1 MQNVIS
7 YKSTPPTMWS
17 LYGKALTHG
26 FHASKSPVIPELAA
40 ELIGVS
46 TDVSRLKQYAGICG
60 YQGGSKVPA
69 TWPHILAF
77 PLHLKLLTEK
87 AFPLPLLGLVHLRN
101 RITQFRP
108 IAVGECM
115 DIQVRLD
122 NQVSTD
128 KGIEFDLV
136 TEVFIGGQRVWESFS
151 TNLYRQPNQ
160 SDGKPGSKPKK
171 QALERFAHSM
181 DVSAPESL
189 GRAYGRV
196 SGDLNPIHM
205 HALSARLFG
214 FPRAIAHGMW
224 SKAHCI
230 ALLEKEGWGDGA
242 MTVSANFKKPL
253 FLPGRAQLDWQVS
266 ANTTEQLDF
275 QMVNNKGDAPH
286 LTGSIVR
293 G

>member
-1 MQNVIS
+1 
-7 YKSTPPTMWS
+7 MWT
-17 LYGKALTHG
+17 LYGKALTSG

-46 TDVSRLKQYAGICG
+46 TDTSRLKQYASLCG
-60 YQGGSKVPA
+60 FAAGSKVPV

-101 RITQFRP
+101 TITQFRP

-128 KGIEFDLV
+128 KGMEFDLV
-136 TEVFIGGQRVWESFS
+136 TEVYIGGQRVWESFS
-151 TNLYRQPNQ
+151 TNLYRQPDQ
-160 SDGKPGSKPKK
+160 SDGASGSKPKPP
-171 QALERFAHSM
+171 ALERLVHSL

-189 GRAYGRV
+189 GRDYGKV

-230 ALLEKEGWGDGA
+230 ALLEREGWGESA
-242 MTVSANFKKPL
+242 MTVSASFKKPL
-253 FLPGRAQLDWQVS
+253 FLPAKAQLDWEVS
-266 ANTTEQLDF
+266 ASRTEQLDF
-275 QMVNNKGDAPH
+275 QLVNNKGDAPH
-286 LTGSIVR
+286 LTGTLVR
-293 G
+293 E

>member
-7 YKSTPPTMWS
+7 YKSTPPALWT
-17 LYGKALTHG
+17 LYGKALASG
-26 FHASKSPVIPELAA
+26 FNADKSPVIPKLAA

-46 TDVSRLKQYAGICG
+46 TDPSRLRQYASICG
-60 YQGGSKVPA
+60 YRAGTKVPV

-101 RITQFRP
+101 KITQLRP

-115 DIQVRLD
+115 DIQARLD
-122 NQVSTD
+122 NQESTD
-128 KGIEFDLV
+128 RGIEFDLV
-136 TEVFIGGQRVWESFS
+136 TEVSIGGQRVWESLS
-151 TNLYRQPNQ
+151 TNLYRQPDK
-160 SDGKPGSKPKK
+160 SGGKSNAKSRPP
-171 QALERFAHSM
+171 ALARLAHTL
-181 DVSAPESL
+181 DVNAPESL
-189 GRAYGRV
+189 GRHYGKV

-230 ALLEKEGWGDGA
+230 ALLENEGWGDGA

-253 FLPGRAQLDWQVS
+253 FLPGKAQLDWEVS
-266 ANTTEQLDF
+266 ASRTEQLDF
-275 QMVNNKGDAPH
+275 QLVNRKGDAPH
-286 LTGSIVR
+286 LTGTIVKE
-293 G
+293 